1 MIQDHDYDVYDVPDS
16 PAKRLKKNNG
26 SWRPWVV
33 SQRISDPGNIIHVS
47 TPVKRSETN
56 DQPESHLHGKQQA
69 TPRRKSN
76 LKLVQEALRTEPE
89 NGLSLDDIIDWLR
102 TNRSAVYQECGE
114 EKLRRAINAT
124 LKQQAQK
131 TNPTIWQWE
140 NKNWQLDETLL
151 AGASTK
157 KDTNTSRQA
166 HTPSAMVTSS
176 TGKRTSDGASESC
189 EDTSGSDLQQT
200 QERHYLGSQNTSPAA
215 MSRVRAEYRLASIE
229 SQPSQ
234 SSPKI
239 DAPTEEENLASNKA
253 TPSATSAVSHPVN
266 QNETLVQS
274 EPAAGSISVAP
285 NNEPTTTVESQAPAD
300 PCDDSGRDGKDE
312 PDYGQIVRELHRLK
326 QERKLQT
333 QKVEAGHNSL
343 PDVNTLT
350 QSASD
355 AQRAAD
361 EAQRAADEAQRIA
374 DEKQRDAETANQAVE
389 DAQAKQSELAADKLY
404 LEKLIRA
411 STSLRAQLDID

>member
-1 MIQDHDYDVYDVPDS
+1 VYDVPDS

-26 SWRPWVV
+26 SWRPWVG
-33 SQRISDPGNIIHVS
+33 SQKTSDPGNIIHVS
-47 TPVKRSETN
+47 TPVRRLETN
-56 DQPESHLHGKQQA
+56 DQRESHLHGKQQA

-76 LKLVQEALRTEPE
+76 LRLVQEALRTEPE
-89 NGLSLDDIIDWLR
+89 NGLSFDDIIDWLR
-102 TNRSAVYQECGE
+102 TNRPAVYQECDE

-140 NKNWQLDETLL
+140 NKNWQLDEALL

-157 KDTNTSRQA
+157 KDTERDTDRQA
-166 HTPSAMVTSS
+166 HIPSAMVTSS

-189 EDTSGSDLQQT
+189 EDTPRSELQQT
-200 QERHYLGSQNTSPAA
+200 RERHYLSSQNTPPAA
-215 MSRVRAEYRLASIE
+215 MSRARAEYRLASIE
-229 SQPSQ
+229 CQPSQPS
-234 SSPKI
+234 PRI
-239 DAPTEEENLASNKA
+239 DAPTEEENLASNEP
-253 TPSATSAVSHPVN
+253 TTSATSAVSHPVN
-266 QNETLVQS
+266 QNETLAQS

-285 NNEPTTTVESQAPAD
+285 NNEPTNIVESQAPAD
-300 PCDDSGRDGKDE
+300 PCDDSGRNGKGG

-326 QERKLQT
+326 QERKLQA
-333 QKVEAGHNSL
+333 QKIEAGHNSL

-355 AQRAAD
+355 AQRAAG
-361 EAQRAADEAQRIA
+361 EAQCAADEAQRIA
-374 DEKQRDAETANQAVE
+374 DEKQRNAETANKAVE
-389 DAQAKQSELAADKLY
+389 DAQAKQSQLAAEKLY
-404 LEKLIRA
+404 LEKLIRD

>member
-1 MIQDHDYDVYDVPDS
+1 VYDVPDS

-26 SWRPWVV
+26 SWRPWIV
-33 SQRISDPGNIIHVS
+33 SQKTSDPGNIIHVS
-47 TPVKRSETN
+47 TPVGRLETN
-56 DQPESHLHGKQQA
+56 DQTDSHLHGKQQA
-69 TPRRKSN
+69 TPRRKAN
-76 LKLVQEALRTEPE
+76 IKLVQEALRTEPE
-89 NGLSLDDIIDWLR
+89 NGLSFDEIIDWLR
-102 TNRSAVYQECGE
+102 INRSEVYQECGE
-114 EKLRRAINAT
+114 DKLKRAIKAT

-140 NKNWQLDETLL
+140 NKNWQLDEALL
-151 AGASTK
+151 AETSIQESAE
-157 KDTNTSRQA
+157 KDMGRQT
-166 HTPSAMVTSS
+166 HTPSTMVTSS
-176 TGKRTSDGASESC
+176 TGKRTPDGASESC
-189 EDTSGSDLQQT
+189 EDTPRSEVQQT
-200 QERHYLGSQNTSPAA
+200 RERQYLGSQNTPPGA

-234 SSPKI
+234 PSPRI
-239 DAPTEEENLASNKA
+239 DAPTEENLTSNEA

-266 QNETLVQS
+266 QNETFVQS
-274 EPAAGSISVAP
+274 QPAAGSISVAP
-285 NNEPTTTVESQAPAD
+285 NNEPTNTVESQAPAD
-300 PCDDSGRDGKDE
+300 PCDDSGRNGKDE

-326 QERKLQT
+326 QERKLQA
-333 QKVEAGHNSL
+333 QKIEAGHDSL

-374 DEKQRDAETANQAVE
+374 DEKQRNAETANKAVE
-389 DAQAKQSELAADKLY
+389 DAQAKQSQLAADKLY
-404 LEKLIRA
+404 LERLIRD